1 MNTRGWI
8 APALLVLALCAA
20 TARPAAAQLNWTIV
34 GVGEVDTEEVVLAL
48 ASVSASPGGSG
59 WSPIGGVHVSWLKY
73 PISSTDDRQI
83 ISIVPSVG
91 VRNGFDG
98 GSFQF
103 RVGYAFRESND
114 DDEDVAVGV
123 PPVAADIR
131 DDGLVN
137 AAQVDYWGNGNLNAQ
152 LIGSYNYGSE
162 FLWSRARL
170 TQKIFDLSGSGHVR
184 AGGEAAYLNGE
195 DYDAWQVGGVV
206 GFHAGGGTIINAGVG
221 RKLAIGEGND
231 ATYFRA
237 EIVLNPGN

>member
-1 MNTRGWI
+1 
-8 APALLVLALCAA
+8 VLSAA
-20 TARPAAAQLNWTIV
+20 SAKPAAAQLNWTVV
-34 GVGEVDTEEVVLAL
+34 GVGEIDTEDVVLAL

-59 WSPIGGVHVSWLKY
+59 WAPIAGLHASWLQY
-73 PISSTDDRQI
+73 PISTTEKREI
-83 ISIVPSVG
+83 ISVVPSIG
-91 VRNGFDG
+91 IRNGFDG

-103 RVGYAFRESND
+103 RVGYAFRDANDED
-114 DDEDVAVGV
+114 DDVGVGV

-131 DDGLVN
+131 DDGVVN
-137 AAQVDYWGNGNLNAQ
+137 AAQLDYWGNGRLSAQ

-162 FLWSRARL
+162 FLWSRAQLMHR
-170 TQKIFDLSGSGHVR
+170 IFDLSGSGHLR

-206 GFHAGGGTIINAGVG
+206 GFHAGGGTIINGAVG

-237 EIVLNPGN
+237 EIVLTPGN